1 MDISKISFPLDK
13 VLLLSLRM
21 KLKQTN
27 KVLDKENN
35 KITSKNTVN
44 LKEKKPANLR

>member
-13 VLLLSLRM
+13 VLLL
-21 KLKQTN
+21 LKQTN

-44 LKEKKPANLR
+44 LKEKKPVNLQ